1 MGGIA
6 VFLDRRTKIY
16 AATAAL
22 VVLCLMGFLAWRIA
36 DNYSVSKD
44 RAQRLS
50 TTNVAVQVAPV
61 VHRDIAAKYSF
72 AGKLEPAWNIDVS
85 PQIEGRIEKLLV
97 AEGDVVKAGATV
109 AILDTRELAGQVA
122 SAEANLAAARGSQAQ
137 AEGDL
142 KRSQGLDAYNAVSKQ
157 TLEND
162 RIRVQIAK
170 AQVEAAAANAASV
183 RARLNNGR
191 VVASRSGVVVK
202 QYQGEGAYARPGLPI
217 INLAGEDEMIA
228 RLVVIEP
235 VAKVLNQGAT
245 VQVRLAALDRTISGK
260 VTRRITLSDQT
271 ELNYA
276 VTVTFAN
283 ADRRLKSGMAVSGE
297 VSGPT
302 VRNAAAIPVQAVIS
316 REGRKTVFVITKEG
330 VSDQRNIKAGV
341 SDGVWVEVLDGLQAD
356 ERVVV
361 SGLDKM
367 QDGMRVNVQ

>member
-1 MGGIA
+1 M
-6 VFLDRRTKIY
+6 FLDRRTIIY
-16 AATAAL
+16 AVVAAL
-22 VVLCLMGFLAWRIA
+22 VVAGLLAFLAWRIA
-36 DNYSVSKD
+36 DNYSVSRD
-44 RAQRLS
+44 RAERLS
-50 TTNVAVQVAPV
+50 ATNVAVQAAAVTQ
-61 VHRDIAAKYSF
+61 RDIAARYSF
-72 AGKLEPAWNIDVS
+72 TGKLEPAWTIDVS

-97 AEGDVVKAGATV
+97 AEGDVVRAGATV

-122 SAEANLAAARGSQAQ
+122 AAEASLAAARGSQAQ

-162 RIRVQIAK
+162 RIKVQIAK

-191 VVASRSGVVVK
+191 VVASRNGVVVK

-217 INLAGEDEMIA
+217 INLAGEDEMVA
-228 RLVVIEP
+228 RLVVTEP
-235 VAKVLNQGAT
+235 VAKVLAPGAA
-245 VQVRLAALDRTISGK
+245 VQMRVAALGRTITGR
-260 VTRRITLSDQT
+260 VARQVALSDQI

-283 ADRRLKSGMAVSGE
+283 ADRRLKSGMEVSGE

-302 VRNAAAIPVQAVIS
+302 VRNAAAVPAQAVIS
-316 REGRKTVFVITKEG
+316 REGRKTVFVVTKDG
-330 VSDQRNIKAGV
+330 VSDQRKIKAGV
-341 SDGVWVEVLDGLQAD
+341 SDGVWVEVLEGLAAD